1 MKRIFAKLILK
12 FLGWRITGNNIFPKK
27 CVIVVAPH
35 TSNWDFMY
43 GKCYAYAVGIQPKYL
58 VKSELYFWPISWF
71 INHNG
76 GIPVDRTKS
85 SSLVDQLSL
94 KIKKEDEFML
104 TLSPEGT
111 RSKVDKWKTGFYY
124 VAKKANI
131 PIVLAFIDFKNKCL
145 GSNKIIYDLENFQ
158 KVMVDIQDYYKN
170 CNGKYPNQFNQVI
183 Y

>member
-12 FLGWRITGNNIFPKK
+12 FLGWKIIGNNTFPKK
-27 CVIVVAPH
+27 CVIIVAPH
-35 TSNWDFMY
+35 TSNWDFIY
-43 GKCYAYAVGIQPKYL
+43 GKCYAYTLGIQPKYL

-94 KIKKEDEFML
+94 KIKNEDEFML

-145 GSNKIIYDLENFQ
+145 GSDKIIYDLENFQ
-158 KVMVDIQDYYKN
+158 KVMTDIQDYYKN